1 MSILFQLK
9 QALEIILLSSILLD
23 INYEAYFKLNQ
34 VFLT

>member
-23 INYEAYFKLNQ
+23 INYEAYFK
-34 VFLT
+34 